1 MKRRKKEPV
10 GCIGPSKGRGPGT
23 SLGKGHWRVIDST
36 GDWIASGFNT
46 RAYALRWIDSFNLM
60 RGGFELNDPDH
71 KWLLS
76 HWYPVRRPAP
86 PVRLDPGTH
95 APTESS
101 DLSVLLKRL
110 KEVWRPLDTAARNS
124 GFRCAH
130 SFPEPMRR
138 GHPRR

>member
-10 GCIGPSKGRGPGT
+10 GWIGPSKAKGRGT

-36 GDWIASGFNT
+36 GQWIAAGFTT
-46 RAYALRWIDSFNLM
+46 RAYALRWIDGFNLM
-60 RGGFELNDPDH
+60 RAGHHLNDQDQ
-71 KWLLS
+71 KWLFS
-76 HWYPVRRPAP
+76 HWYPALPA
-86 PVRLDPGTH
+86 RLDPDTR

-101 DLSVLLKRL
+101 DLSVVLKKL
-110 KEVWRPLDTAARNS
+110 KQVWRPLDIAARNS
-124 GFRCAH
+124 GFRCAN